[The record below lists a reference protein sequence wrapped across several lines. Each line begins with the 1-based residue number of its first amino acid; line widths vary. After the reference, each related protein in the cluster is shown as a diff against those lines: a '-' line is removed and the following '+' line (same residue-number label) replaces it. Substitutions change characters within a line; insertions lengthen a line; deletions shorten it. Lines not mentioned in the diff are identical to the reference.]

1 MRVTAH
7 KGSKGQLTEVHLNS
21 QNIIHFIGVAGTAM
35 SGLASVLKNKGFNV
49 QGSDQG
55 AYPPMSDQLKEMG
68 IPLMEGYKTQ
78 RINSSVQLV
87 IIGNSISAKNEEAQ
101 AVLKSDIPYM
111 SLPELIQTT
120 LIKDRQSMVVS
131 GTHGKSTTSSLLA
144 FVTESCKKNPSFLI
158 GAIPNN
164 FNQSFKQ
171 TSSPWFIIEGD
182 EYDTAFFDKRP
193 KFIHYQPFSVILTS
207 IEYDHV
213 DIYDNLEKVK
223 NSFEMLIRSLPQ
235 DGFLVIN
242 AEDKNIESILS
253 YSSTKNIISYG
264 VTRGSYCLENRITH
278 SENGYQTFTVSCPN
292 KEKVNIQLSL
302 FGLHNAMNA
311 LGVFALCHQLGW
323 NTQDI
328 LRGISQFKGVRRR
341 SQVLKETEKAILI
354 EDFAHHPTAVR
365 STISSLKERY
375 ANREVIAVFE
385 PRSASSRRKVFQKS
399 YSQEF
404 AKAHQ
409 VYVAPPYK
417 ESEIPEDER
426 FSSKNLVKELKIQGV
441 QAHLYSDTKKMAKA
455 IVQSIKKPSVIV
467 VMSNGPFNGIHKEIA
482 QLL

>member
-1 MRVTAH
+1 MQVTAH
-7 KGSKGQLTEVHLNS
+7 KGSKGQLTEVNLNS
-21 QNIIHFIGVAGTAM
+21 KDTIHFIGVAGTAM

-55 AYPPMSDQLKEMG
+55 VYPPMSDQLKEMG
-68 IPLMEGYKTQ
+68 IPLMEGYKAQ

-87 IIGNSISAKNEEAQ
+87 IIGNSITSKNEEAQ
-101 AVLKSDIPYM
+101 AVLKLNIPYM

-144 FVTESCKKNPSFLI
+144 FVTESCKKDPSFLI

-164 FNQSFKQ
+164 FNQSFKR
-171 TSSPWFIIEGD
+171 TSSSWFIIEGD

-213 DIYDNLEKVK
+213 DIYDSLEKVK

-242 AEDKNIESILS
+242 AEDKNIESILNH
-253 YSSTKNIISYG
+253 SSTKNIITYG
-264 VTRGSYCLENRITH
+264 VTRGMYCLENRLTH
-278 SENGYQTFTVSCPN
+278 SDKGYQTFTISCPN
-292 KEKVNIQLSL
+292 KEKIDIQLSL

-323 NTQDI
+323 STKDI
-328 LRGISQFKGVRRR
+328 LKGIAGFKGVRRR
-341 SQVLKETEKAILI
+341 SQILKETSNAILI

-375 ANREVIAVFE
+375 KDREVIAVFE
-385 PRSASSRRKVFQKS
+385 PRSASSRRNVFQKA
-399 YSQEF
+399 YAQEF

-417 ESEIPEDER
+417 ESEIPKDER
-426 FSSKNLVKELKIQGV
+426 FSSENLVKELKVRGIK
-441 QAHLYSDTKKMAKA
+441 AYLYSDTKKMAQS

-482 QLL
+482 KFL